1 MTLRG
6 VWKVL
11 YADWQME
18 CCGTPFA
25 VGDEVAWPLLV
36 LADGTDDLDGMD
48 GWQEE
53 FSEIEGPVVALDS
66 LAGDWL
72 ADDTD
77 GDDEEPW
84 EVSVV
89 RAHGV
94 TVPWNHAPPRPAR
107 AALRGLLSVE
117 RHGGRWPDT
126 VGRVRAIHV
135 VTQGFAETS
144 GGSRTYAPV
153 PGERW
158 LRPVELCPKWFQEEH
173 LSRTSQ
179 GPGYRRSETGVLVE
193 LEVPRDGS

>member
-1 MTLRG
+1 MTLRR
-6 VWKVL
+6 VWKVS

-36 LADGTDDLDGMD
+36 LKDAGR
-48 GWQEE
+48 GWEEE
-53 FSEIEGPVVALDS
+53 FSEIEGRVVALDPE
-66 LAGDWL
+66 
-72 ADDTD
+72 DD
-77 GDDEEPW
+77 GGDEEPC
-84 EVSVV
+84 EEAAVV

-94 TVPWNHAPPRPAR
+94 TVPWNHAPPWPERTT
-107 AALRGLLSVE
+107 LRGLLSVE

-126 VGRVRAIHV
+126 VGRVRALHV

-144 GGSRTYAPV
+144 EGSRTYEPV

-158 LRPVELCPKWFQEEH
+158 LRPVELCPKWFQEER

-193 LEVPRDGS
+193 LEVAVDEGDAGGAGDAG

>member
-25 VGDEVAWPLLV
+25 VGDEVTWPLLV
-36 LADGTDDLDGMD
+36 LSGGGDGLYGMDGMD
-48 GWQEE
+48 GWQED

-66 LAGDWL
+66 LPGDWL
-72 ADDTD
+72 ADDIED
-77 GDDEEPW
+77 EGDEGDEADEGDKDDEGDEEPW
-84 EVSVV
+84 EASVV

-107 AALRGLLSVE
+107 TALRGLLSVE

-126 VGRVRAIHV
+126 VGRVRTIHV
-135 VTQGFAETS
+135 VTQGFAETTEGS
-144 GGSRTYAPV
+144 GTYAPV

-158 LRPVELCPKWFQEEH
+158 LRPV
-173 LSRTSQ
+173 
-179 GPGYRRSETGVLVE
+179 
-193 LEVPRDGS
+193 